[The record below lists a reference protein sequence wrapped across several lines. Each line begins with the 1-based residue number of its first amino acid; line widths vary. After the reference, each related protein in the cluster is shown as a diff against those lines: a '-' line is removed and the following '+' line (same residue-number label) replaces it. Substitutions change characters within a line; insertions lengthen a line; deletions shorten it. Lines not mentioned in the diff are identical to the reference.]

1 MYGSGLINNTYYD
14 VRNNLVLSLY
24 PIPVIVIVSHMY
36 TAVSIQFLT
45 VSRNLVYTWYASGL
59 IIII

>member
-1 MYGSGLINNTYYD
+1 M
-14 VRNNLVLSLY
+14 
-24 PIPVIVIVSHMY
+24 VIVSHMY
-36 TAVSIQFLT
+36 TAVSIQLLT